1 LKLSQSIN
9 YNLIPIVMKKGQNR
23 KQFLH
28 NLGAFSLAA
37 GAGSALPLTSFAAT
51 GKEGV
56 SVTDARR
63 NSNRKL
69 KIYNG
74 KVITPYR
81 IINGGTVVVT
91 GDTISEVREGNVDVP
106 GATEI
111 DARGQYVTPG
121 FIDIH
126 VHGGGDHDFL
136 DGDVNAFLGAAQMH
150 ARHGTT
156 AMYPTAV
163 SGEVDTLIRN
173 LDLYEQAKRQNRQ
186 GAQFMGVFLEGPYY
200 SMEMRGAQDPRYVRD
215 PDPAEYMDILDRT
228 DSLVR
233 WDAAP
238 EREGALE
245 FARYL
250 ISKGIKPSIGHT
262 SAVWDEVIVAF
273 ENGFRLM
280 THIYSGM
287 LGVTRRE
294 AFRHA
299 GAVESAFLL
308 DEMFVEVIAD
318 GKHLPA
324 ELLRLIYKNKG
335 PDRIALVTDAM
346 RGAGMPEGPSILGP
360 RHDGLDVII
369 ENGVAMLPTRDSFA
383 GSVATTDRLVRT
395 YRDLAGVPLVDCV
408 RMMTA
413 TPAAAMEINDRK
425 GELIAGKD
433 ADIVIFNEDVEID
446 KTIVMGDVI
455 YSKS

>member
-1 LKLSQSIN
+1 
-9 YNLIPIVMKKGQNR
+9 MKKGQNR
-23 KQFLH
+23 KEFLR
-28 NLGAFSLAA
+28 NLGAISLAA
-37 GAGSALPLTSFAAT
+37 GAGSAFSVSGVQAKPASAA
-51 GKEGV
+51 
-56 SVTDARR
+56 VTASAR

-74 KVITPYR
+74 NVITPFR
-81 IINGGTVVVT
+81 IIKNGTVVVT
-91 GDTISEVREGNVDVP
+91 GDKISEVREGNVEVP
-106 GATEI
+106 GAIEI
-111 DARGQYVTPG
+111 DAGGKYVSPG
-121 FIDIH
+121 FVDIH

-136 DGDVNAFLGAAQMH
+136 DGEIDAFLGAARTH

-163 SGEVDTLIRN
+163 SGEVETLMRN
-173 LDLYEQAKRQNRQ
+173 LDLYEQANERNRE

-215 PDPAEYMDILDRT
+215 PDPDEYRDILSRT

-238 EREGALE
+238 EREGAME

-250 ISKGIKPSIGHT
+250 ISKGVKPSIGHT
-262 SAVWDEVIVAF
+262 SAVWDEVIHAF

-287 LGVTRRE
+287 LGVTRRD
-294 AFRHA
+294 AFRYA
-299 GAVESAFLL
+299 GAVESAFLI

-413 TPAAAMEINDRK
+413 TPAAAMDIDDRK
-425 GELIAGKD
+425 GSLIAGMD
-433 ADIVIFNEDVEID
+433 ADIVIFDEEIEVD
-446 KTIVMGDVI
+446 KTIVAGNVI
-455 YSKS
+455 YSRS